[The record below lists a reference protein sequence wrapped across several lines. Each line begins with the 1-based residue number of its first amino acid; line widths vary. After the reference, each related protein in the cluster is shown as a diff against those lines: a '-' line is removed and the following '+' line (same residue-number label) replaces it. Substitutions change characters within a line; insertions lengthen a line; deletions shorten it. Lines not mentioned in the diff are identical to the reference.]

1 MEPFAARLCIP
12 AMTEAR
18 RPPLPFFAIL
28 PFPAPAE
35 AALGAFLAPFFAF
48 GMAFTEQQWSWRFCS
63 GLSTAPP
70 VAALRLALYG
80 RYSSTM

>member
-48 GMAFTEQQWSWRFCS
+48 GMAFTEQQ
-63 GLSTAPP
+63 
-70 VAALRLALYG
+70 
-80 RYSSTM
+80 